1 MAARIVQSFSG
12 DTQFLLRT
20 AALQRFTRN
29 GHRLRGKPP
38 GVAKTL
44 EQRLAEERAVDPE
57 VARKINI
64 GFPHLKPARSALL
77 KERLAHLKAQRVN
90 PELEK
95 ASRAHTLSID
105 PELVK
110 RTWLKTSGPFH
121 VRRLAEH
128 YGIFEHL
135 FGAAYFVPRVDLQI
149 AFRNGDA
156 ANPVYYG
163 NIVKPTEASQEPE
176 VHFDSSFN
184 YKEALGRTEATSDS
198 SSTSWWTLVLTNPDG
213 HLSEADKEY
222 CHWFVANI
230 PSSDVSKGDRIVP
243 YLQPFPPKGTGYH
256 RHVFVLYKQEKKLD
270 MGEYRIEEAEVNLT
284 ARTFSTLDF
293 YRKYQDD
300 ITPAGLAFFQSDWD
314 SSLIGFYHD
323 VLKMK
328 HPTFEYDFPK
338 PYLRE
343 QEWFPLR
350 KPFNLYMDKYRDPK
364 QINKEYLERKLARTH
379 PFEGPEPP
387 LRFPN
392 AHPIRDVPS
401 WLRTEIKRDRRGW
414 GRINDI

>member
-1 MAARIVQSFSG
+1 MAARIVQSFPS
-12 DTQFLLRT
+12 DTRFLFRT
-20 AALQRFTRN
+20 VALQCFTRN

-44 EQRLAEERAVDPE
+44 EQRLSEERAIDPE
-57 VARKINI
+57 IAQKINI
-64 GFPHLKPARSALL
+64 GFPHLKPARSAQL
-77 KERLAHLKAQRVN
+77 KERLAHLKAQRAN

-95 ASRAHTLSID
+95 ASRARTLTID

-110 RTWLKTSGPFH
+110 RDWLKTSGPFH
-121 VRRLAEH
+121 VRRVAEH

-135 FGAAYFVPRVDLQI
+135 FGAAYFVPRINLKI
-149 AFRNGDA
+149 AFQNGDSA
-156 ANPVYYG
+156 SPVYYG
-163 NIVKPTEASQEPE
+163 NVVKPAEANRQPE
-176 VHFDSSFN
+176 VHFDHTFDFKDRLGTGAESS
-184 YKEALGRTEATSDS
+184 GTSL
-198 SSTSWWTLVLTNPDG
+198 WTLVLTNPDG
-213 HLSEADKEY
+213 HFSENDKEY

-230 PSSDVSKGDRIVP
+230 PNGDVAKGDKIVS
-243 YLQPFPPKGTGYH
+243 YLQPIPPKGTGYH
-256 RHVFVLYKQEKKLD
+256 RHVFVLYKQEKQLD
-270 MGEYRIEEAEVNLT
+270 MNEYKIDEVDVDLA
-284 ARTFSTLDF
+284 ARTFKTFDF

-314 SSLIGFYHD
+314 ASLIEFYHN

-328 HPTFEYDFPK
+328 HPVYEYDFPT
-338 PYLRE
+338 PYLRD
-343 QEWFPLR
+343 QEWFPQR

-364 QINKEYLERKLARTH
+364 QINKEYLARKLARTH
-379 PFEGPEPP
+379 PFEGPEEP

-401 WLRTEIKRDRRGW
+401 WLRTEIKRDRRGG